1 MLHKEKE
8 RSLVNVSRV
17 MTMLT
22 MCEEREHNRL
32 QPVGEEAGE
41 RERERES
48 ITGFQPVREEL
59 SRRERESITGFQP
72 VGEEAGERE
81 ILRQQ

>member
-1 MLHKEKE
+1 
-8 RSLVNVSRV
+8 

-22 MCEEREHNRL
+22 MCEERENITGFNLSEKKRK
-32 QPVGEEAGE
+32 

-81 ILRQQ
+81 RFSDNNKVDIQ